1 MTMLEYL
8 ATTDAKVV
16 DDLIGAST
24 FENPDPIQAAK
35 FDNKPSWDN
44 NRGASTTSRAGTT
57 GARRSS
63 R

>member
-16 DDLIGAST
+16 DDLIGAGT
-24 FENPDPIQAAK
+24 IENPDPIQAAK

-44 NRGASTTSRAGTT
+44 NRGGFDNKPSWDNWSKKK
-57 GARRSS
+57 
-63 R
+63 

>member
-16 DDLIGAST
+16 DDLIGT
-24 FENPDPIQAAK
+24 CTLENPDPLQAAK

-44 NRGASTTSRAGTT
+44 GKKGGFDNKPSWDNWSKKK
-57 GARRSS
+57 
-63 R
+63 

>member
-16 DDLIGAST
+16 DELIGAST
-24 FENPDPIQAAK
+24 IENPDPIQAAK

-44 NRGASTTSRAGTT
+44 WSKK
-57 GARRSS
+57 
-63 R
+63 

>member
-16 DDLIGAST
+16 GDLIGTSAL
-24 FENPDPIQAAK
+24 ENPDPIRAAT

-44 NRGASTTSRAGTT
+44 NKGGFDNRPSWDNWSKK
-57 GARRSS
+57 
-63 R
+63 